1 MVSSKEVAA
10 YGEKDGL
17 YLCILD
23 LIRSLIDVELVCHG
37 GGLVGGG
44 VVFQSSGAELGLGT
58 EFTERCVAEWM
69 QGNWKDTECRKL
81 YEKFIR

>member
-44 VVFQSSGAELGLGT
+44 VVFSI
-58 EFTERCVAEWM
+58 EW
-69 QGNWKDTECRKL
+69 GRAGFGDGIHREVCGRVDA
-81 YEKFIR
+81 R